1 MSQERVQKSR
11 SGRGQTEQADSEQ
24 APADVT
30 NEELAE
36 STDAVLDSID
46 DVLADQDDEDLLA
59 DIDDVLEEN
68 AEQFVNN
75 YVQQGGE

>member
-11 SGRGQTEQADSEQ
+11 SGQSQTEEAAHEQ

-36 STDAVLDSID
+36 ATDAVLDNID

-68 AEQFVNN
+68 AEQFVNQ
-75 YVQQGGE
+75 YVQQGGQ